1 MSGSSKAGHL
11 KAGLLAELRARIA
24 ACETPRNS
32 MGEALSGPPSLR
44 FGAASVASLGAPFD
58 AALPG
63 GGLRR
68 NALHEIAAADY
79 RDMGA
84 GAGFVAALTAR
95 LSDAVPSAPVLWC
108 EGGHGPFDA
117 GGLYGPGLAAF
128 GLAPERL
135 ILAAPARDGELLWTL
150 EEALKL
156 GAFAAV
162 VGEIDGRTKALDLV
176 ATRRLQLVAEE
187 GATPLLLFTGHES
200 ADASVAVTRW
210 RIAAAP
216 GGPGPRLEGQSTE
229 LLGRPRWRVALERC
243 RGAES
248 GGSWLVEWNA
258 VERSFGEVD
267 GEKAIRRE
275 PVAKL
280 RLVG

>member
-1 MSGSSKAGHL
+1 MSGSSKAGLL

-24 ACETPRNS
+24 ACEAPQN
-32 MGEALSGPPSLR
+32 ALSG
-44 FGAASVASLGAPFD
+44 ASAGIASLGSPFD

-84 GAGFVAALTAR
+84 GAGFVAAIAAR

-108 EGGHGPFDA
+108 EGPRAPFDA

-135 ILAAPARDGELLWTL
+135 ILAAPSRETELLWTL

-162 VGEIDGRTKALDLV
+162 VGEIDGRARALDLV
-176 ATRRLQLVAEE
+176 ATRRLQLAAEE

-216 GGPGPRLEGQSTE
+216 GGPGPRHKGQSTE

-248 GGSWLVEWNA
+248 GGSWLVEWDA
-258 VERSFGEVD
+258 AERSFGEVG
-267 GEKAIRRE
+267 GEKVHKHVMPR
-275 PVAKL
+275 L
-280 RLVG
+280 RLVS

>member
-1 MSGSSKAGHL
+1 
-11 KAGLLAELRARIA
+11 
-24 ACETPRNS
+24 
-32 MGEALSGPPSLR
+32 MGEAKEG
-44 FGAASVASLGAPFD
+44 FGAASVVSLGAPFD
-58 AALPG
+58 AVLPG

-68 NALHEIAAADY
+68 NALHEVAAADY

-84 GAGFVAALTAR
+84 GAGFVAALAAR
-95 LSDAVPSAPVLWC
+95 LSDAAPRAPILWC
-108 EGGHGPFDA
+108 EGPRAPFDA

-135 ILAAPARDGELLWTL
+135 ILAAPSREAELLWTL

-162 VGEIDGRTKALDLV
+162 VGEIDGRAKALDLV
-176 ATRRLQLVAEE
+176 ATRRLQLAAEE

-216 GGPGPRLEGQSTE
+216 GGPGPRREDQSTE
-229 LLGRPRWRVALERC
+229 LIGRPRWHVSLERC

-248 GGSWLVEWNA
+248 GGSWRVEWNTT
-258 VERSFGEVD
+258 ERKFGEVG
-267 GEKAIRRE
+267 GERAARRE
-275 PVAKL
+275 PLAKL
-280 RLVG
+280 RLVS